1 MLQYI
6 IYYRKNTATGH
17 TDMKEFILAL
27 LKLLT
32 NPIIFIPLVT
42 AIAVYGIKTA
52 VTLVFYSRSTYHRV
66 THLPYYSV
74 ILDTG
79 RYGEY
84 LTYKYLHKYERQ
96 GARLLFNLYLP
107 KGENETSEIDLL
119 MICKKGIFVFE
130 SKNYSGWIFGDED
143 KLYWYQTLPRGR
155 HCKKERFYNP
165 IMQNSTHIKC
175 LDKCLENRID
185 AGVPINSVIVF
196 SERCTL
202 KKVTVRNGI
211 RVINRN
217 EICDTVNE
225 LCEKSSAV
233 SLSAE
238 KINEI
243 YDILYPYS
251 QVDADTKSQHIET
264 IRAMTDRND
273 IPAVTSENSDVET
286 AVAETISET
295 APAMTADAPERPA
308 PSSSD
313 ESGNEAPTVA
323 ENSSDICP
331 LCGGKLIVRSA
342 KRGTNAGQLF
352 WGCSNF
358 PRCRYTKKL

>member
-1 MLQYI
+1 
-6 IYYRKNTATGH
+6 
-17 TDMKEFILAL
+17 MKELFLAL

-42 AIAVYGIKTA
+42 VLAAYGIKTA
-52 VTLVFYSRSTYHRV
+52 VTLVLYSRSTYHRV

-74 ILDTG
+74 IRDTG

-119 MICKKGIFVFE
+119 MICEKGIFVFE

-155 HCKKERFYNP
+155 RSKKERFYNP

-175 LDKCLENRID
+175 LDTCLENRID
-185 AGVPINSVIVF
+185 AGVPITSVIVF

-202 KKVTVRNGI
+202 KKVTVRSGI

-225 LCEKSSAV
+225 LCEKSSAA

-251 QVDADTKSQHIET
+251 QVDADTKSQHIEN
-264 IRAMTDRND
+264 IRAMTDSND
-273 IPAVTSENSDVET
+273 APAVTSEAPDAE
-286 AVAETISET
+286 APVAETVHEP
-295 APAMTADAPERPA
+295 APVMTAEESERPE
-308 PSSSD
+308 PSPADGS
-313 ESGNEAPTVA
+313 ENEAPPVA
-323 ENSSDICP
+323 ENASDICP
-331 LCGGKLIVRSA
+331 LCGGKLIVRTA
-342 KRGTNAGQLF
+342 KRAANAGQSFL
-352 WGCSNF
+352 GCSNF
-358 PRCRYTKKL
+358 PQCRYTKKL